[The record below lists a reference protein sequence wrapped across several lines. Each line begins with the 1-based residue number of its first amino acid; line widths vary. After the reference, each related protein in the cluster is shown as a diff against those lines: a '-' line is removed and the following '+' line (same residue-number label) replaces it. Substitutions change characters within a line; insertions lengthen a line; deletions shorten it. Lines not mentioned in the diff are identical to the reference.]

1 MLNPPYGIRSSKH
14 YMNFS
19 KLFKNELLVRQ
30 GLLKVSRE
38 EAKKETFFGYALVA
52 ED

>member
-1 MLNPPYGIRSSKH
+1 MGRGNVNTNKMQP
-14 YMNFS
+14 
-19 KLFKNELLVRQ
+19 Q